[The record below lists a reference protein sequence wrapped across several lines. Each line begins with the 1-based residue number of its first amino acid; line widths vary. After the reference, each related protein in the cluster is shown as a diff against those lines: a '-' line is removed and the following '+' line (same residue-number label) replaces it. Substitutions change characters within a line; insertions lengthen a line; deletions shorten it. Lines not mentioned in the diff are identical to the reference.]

1 MTPRQMR
8 FVEEYARLKNAAEA
22 ARRAGYSPFNAA
34 VSGAALLRSRR
45 VNEALRAKGID
56 LPLRAPQR
64 SFCRDSAGLTQ
75 RQRRFVEQYLILGNA
90 SEAARR
96 AGYAEATAKA
106 AAARLKASPAIV
118 KALAEA
124 NDARVQRTRIDAARV
139 IEEVAR
145 LSFVDLARLVDWSGD
160 ELRLRAPEEIAPED
174 RAALA
179 QVTLSASK
187 SGKRVTVKLFDKLRA
202 LQILMTHLGLG
213 KPKAEAAPPE
223 ATIDGRNPRDVLR
236 ERLLRLAGGKESGR
250 SG

>member
-8 FVEEYARLKNAAEA
+8 FVTEYARLKNAAEA
-22 ARRAGYSPFNAA
+22 VRRAGYSPFNAA
-34 VSGAALLRSRR
+34 VRGSVLLRSRA
-45 VNEALRAKGID
+45 VIEALRAKGID

-64 SFCRDSAGLTQ
+64 SFCRDGAGLTQ

-96 AGYAEATAKA
+96 AGYGAATVKA
-106 AAARLKASPAIV
+106 AGSQLKRSPAIV

-124 NDARVQRTRIDAARV
+124 NAARARRTRIDAERV
-139 IEEVAR
+139 LEEVAR
-145 LSFVDLARLVDWSGD
+145 LSFVDLASLIDWSGD

-179 QVTLSASK
+179 QVTVSASK

-202 LQILMTHLGLG
+202 LQILMKHLEPG
-213 KPKAEAAPPE
+213 KRKPDAPPQE
-223 ATIDGRNPRDVLR
+223 ATIDGRDPRDVLR
-236 ERLLRLAGGKESGR
+236 ERLLRLASGKESG
-250 SG
+250 

>member
-22 ARRAGYSPFNAA
+22 VRRAGYSPFNAA
-34 VSGAALLRSRR
+34 VRGAVLLRSRA
-45 VNEALRAKGID
+45 VIEALHAKGID
-56 LPLRAPQR
+56 LPLRAPR
-64 SFCRDSAGLTQ
+64 PSFCRDGAGLTQ

-96 AGYAEATAKA
+96 AGYTEGSAKA
-106 AAARLKASPAIV
+106 AAARLKTSPAIV

-124 NDARVQRTRIDAARV
+124 NAARIQRTRIDAARV

-145 LSFVDLARLVDWSGD
+145 LSFVDLASLLDWSGD

-213 KPKAEAAPPE
+213 KPKPDAAPAE
-223 ATIDGRNPRDVLR
+223 TIDGRDPRDVLR
-236 ERLLRLAGGKESGR
+236 ERLLRLARGTERETGG
-250 SG
+250 